1 MQRQK
6 EISDWGFFILSFFN
20 VIGSFANIYHMCVCQ
35 EKTVHE
41 YGLVSKQEWRF
52 IRRIIENFSFL

>member
-1 MQRQK
+1 MFFCYAKTK

-20 VIGSFANIYHMCVCQ
+20 VIGSLANIYHMCVCQ

-52 IRRIIENFSFL
+52 I